1 MERDRRGVHGG
12 IKCARGRLYIK
23 DEARPRAILGRAR
36 RIGRRARFGC
46 NRGGRE
52 GKETEAFEGGGWNE
66 GMGWSKGGIGY
77 LMEGDRWVKVGEN

>member
-12 IKCARGRLYIK
+12 IKRARGRLYIK

-52 GKETEAFEGGGWNE
+52 GKETEAFEGGLERGDGMVE
-66 GMGWSKGGIGY
+66 GR
-77 LMEGDRWVKVGEN
+77 DRIFNGRG